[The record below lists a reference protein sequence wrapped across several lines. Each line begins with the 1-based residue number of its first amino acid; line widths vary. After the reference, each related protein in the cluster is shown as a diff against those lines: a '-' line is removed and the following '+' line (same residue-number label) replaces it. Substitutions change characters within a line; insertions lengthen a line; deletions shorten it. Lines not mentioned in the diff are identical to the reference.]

1 MKVILYT
8 DGAAR
13 GNPHGPAAI
22 GIVLTDAHG
31 QEIDALGEVIGKTS
45 NNVAEYRALLRGL
58 QCAAAHHATEIE
70 VRTDSLL
77 MAQQLRGAYKVRA
90 PHLQPLFAQ
99 AQRALAAFKPWSVRH
114 IPREQNRRADALA
127 NEALDSANRP

>member
-13 GNPHGPAAI
+13 GNPGPAAI
-22 GIVLTDAHG
+22 GVVLTDAQGH
-31 QEIDALGEVIGKTS
+31 EIETRGEVIGNTT

-77 MAQQLRGAYKVRA
+77 MAQQLRGLYKVKA
-90 PHLQPLFAQ
+90 PNLKPLYSE
-99 AQRALAAFKPWSVRH
+99 AQRSIQQFKSFSITHNVR
-114 IPREQNRRADALA
+114 ELNRRADALA
-127 NEALDSANRP
+127 NEALDSASHQ